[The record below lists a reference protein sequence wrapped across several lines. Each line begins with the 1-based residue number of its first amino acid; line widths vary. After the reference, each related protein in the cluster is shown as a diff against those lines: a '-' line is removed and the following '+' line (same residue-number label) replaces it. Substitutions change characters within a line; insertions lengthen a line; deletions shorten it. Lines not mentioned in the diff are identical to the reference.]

1 MLEAGEDDDFEV
13 SVRAPYMLNLKFQT
27 RYLGFRIQ
35 YNLHETGFEQRTS
48 ESAEQDVV
56 ALASRV
62 SFPVRTGAYDR
73 LVWDSDDA
81 TPRDRR

>member
-1 MLEAGEDDDFEV
+1 MLEAGEDDNFEV
-13 SVRAPYMLNLKFQT
+13 SVRTPYMLNLKLQT

-35 YNLHETGFEQRTS
+35 YNLYETGFEQRTS
-48 ESAEQDVV
+48 ESAEQDAV

-73 LVWDSDDA
+73 LV
-81 TPRDRR
+81 